1 MNDEKLYTVKTFEAG
16 NGHARGN
23 IFFVGPF
30 TGKEIYFRP
39 LIKKISQRY
48 KVYYIQPKDE
58 CLSYGSPEK
67 LEQGIN
73 QVGEFIRQNQIKPK
87 GIINYIKLKFGKK
100 TNKNF
105 VIATSLGSYF
115 SYFNIPIFDY
125 VDKYFLTATGGLI
138 THVYQDSDF
147 KKLMKI
153 KDFSVEQVDSAVK
166 IWSDLE
172 AKVLPSIKLS
182 GKSIKMI
189 NSNNDKLIQKKH
201 TQEWFGVADLTGADV
216 QFEYTNLPG
225 HQAQVLALNLY
236 SKKIEEFFG

>member
-1 MNDEKLYTVKTFEAG
+1 MDEKLYTVKIFEAS
-16 NGHARGN
+16 NNHARGN

-39 LIKKISQRY
+39 LIKKISQKY

-58 CLSYGSPEK
+58 CLNYGSPEK

-73 QVGEFIRQNQIKPK
+73 QVGEFIKQNQIKPK
-87 GIINYIKLKFGKK
+87 GIINYIKLKLGKK

-105 VIATSLGSYF
+105 VIGTSLGSYF
-115 SYFNIPIFDY
+115 SYFNMPVFDY
-125 VDKYFLTATGGLI
+125 IDKYFFTATGGLI
-138 THVYQDSDF
+138 THTHEDVDF
-147 KKLMKI
+147 QKLMKI
-153 KDFSVEQVDSAVK
+153 KDFSAEQVDGAVK

-172 AKVLPSIKLS
+172 ARILPGIKLS

-201 TQEWFGVADLTGADV
+201 TQEWFGVADLTGADI
-216 QFEYTNLPG
+216 QFEYNNLPG